1 MSRYLEEAARVL
13 KTAEAHADEK
23 LFAEKKNRALMDVA
37 SGFATLAA
45 IDKGLMPAEMIADIL
60 RAMPTGGAL

>member
-13 KTAEAHADEK
+13 KTAEQNANEVLSSEK
-23 LFAEKKNRALMDVA
+23 RSAALVEIA

-45 IDKGLMPAEMIADIL
+45 IDKGLLPADITRQVL
-60 RAMPTGGAL
+60 DQLTRTT